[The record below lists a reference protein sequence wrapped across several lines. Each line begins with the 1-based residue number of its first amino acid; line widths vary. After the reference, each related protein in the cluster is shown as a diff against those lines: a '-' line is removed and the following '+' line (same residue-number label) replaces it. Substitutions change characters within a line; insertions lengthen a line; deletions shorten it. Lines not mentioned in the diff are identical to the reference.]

1 MANQQSSSARKPRL
15 GRGLSSLIVN
25 SSQLADVDETYV
37 PVAAPTSQIEPPPAQ
52 DQDAL
57 GSKEIDVGA
66 IAPNPYQPRRA
77 FGQEELAEL
86 TESVRRQGILQPL
99 IVTRAPDGSGERE
112 YVLIAG
118 ERRLRAARDAGL
130 DRVPCVVRE
139 ASRQQMLEWALVENI
154 HREDLNPVERARA
167 YREYMDRFE
176 LSQADAA
183 ERLGQAR
190 PTVANYVRLLELCDE
205 VQGLLTDGT
214 LSFGHGKVLGALVGD
229 QGHQIEIGRKIVAK
243 GLSVRE
249 TERMVAAAR
258 EVATRDPGSERRAV
272 RPKAAYVVDLEERL
286 TGCVGTRVRILPGRT
301 KNSGRIV
308 VDYYTLDDFD
318 RIAGNLGLTDEG

>member
-1 MANQQSSSARKPRL
+1 MAKQQSSSARKPRL

-37 PVAAPTSQIEPPPAQ
+37 PVPAPTGKIDSLPGHEQETP
-52 DQDAL
+52 

-77 FGQEELAEL
+77 FGQEELAKL

-99 IVTRAPDGSGERE
+99 IVTPAPDGSGQRE

-118 ERRLRAARDAGL
+118 ERRLRAARAAGL

-154 HREDLNPVERARA
+154 HREDLNSIERARA
-167 YREYMDRFE
+167 YREYIDRFE

-190 PTVANYVRLLELCDE
+190 PTVANYLRLLELCDD
-205 VQGLLTDGT
+205 VQRLLIDGT
-214 LSFGHGKVLGALVGD
+214 LTFGHGKVLGALVRD
-229 QGHQIEIGRKIVAK
+229 QGHQVEIARKIVAE

-249 TERMVAAAR
+249 TERLVAAAR
-258 EVATRDPGSERRAV
+258 EDATGDPGTERRPV

-301 KNSGRIV
+301 RNSGRIV